1 MAAVAPVSQLML
13 TGLPLWVILAIWKLY
28 QKCFLQKKTKEEDE
42 RKQESVVDDKEL
54 LSRLVSLPDT
64 NVWFFDGQKIR

>member
-28 QKCFLQKKTKEEDE
+28 QRCFIQKETEEE
-42 RKQESVVDDKEL
+42 EKYEKKKQEAVVDEKEL
-54 LSRLVSLPDT
+54 RSRLVSLPDT
-64 NVWFFDGQKIR
+64 IV

>member
-28 QKCFLQKKTKEEDE
+28 QKCFLQMKTKEDE
-42 RKQESVVDDKEL
+42 RKQESVVDEKEL

-64 NVWFFDGQKIR
+64 NV